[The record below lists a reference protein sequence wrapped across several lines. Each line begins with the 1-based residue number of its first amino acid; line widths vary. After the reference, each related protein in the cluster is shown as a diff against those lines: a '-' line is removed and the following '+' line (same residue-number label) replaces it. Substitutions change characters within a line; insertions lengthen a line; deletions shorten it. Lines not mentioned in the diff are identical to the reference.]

1 MRFIT
6 WKRLGIIASVIWVAV
21 GPTYFHLNREDNDK
35 RIARDQYERCIKQAR
50 TTKEGVE
57 RCNKDLRQA
66 LAIAHWSSWAQLAFI
81 PVVLAWFVG
90 WGLLFLVRRVRSR
103 PETRIGYLQRSHAE
117 DHDEQSTKGHF
128 PAPWTVEAIPQ
139 GFRVVDAN
147 GQSLAYVYSRENP
160 NDAQLAKVLTDGE
173 ARRIAS
179 NIAKL
184 PAFLSASP
192 QNND

>member
-50 TTKEGVE
+50 TTK
-57 RCNKDLRQA
+57 
-66 LAIAHWSSWAQLAFI
+66 
-81 PVVLAWFVG
+81 
-90 WGLLFLVRRVRSR
+90 
-103 PETRIGYLQRSHAE
+103 
-117 DHDEQSTKGHF
+117 
-128 PAPWTVEAIPQ
+128 
-139 GFRVVDAN
+139 
-147 GQSLAYVYSRENP
+147 
-160 NDAQLAKVLTDGE
+160 VLTDDE

-184 PAFLSASP
+184 PTFLSASP